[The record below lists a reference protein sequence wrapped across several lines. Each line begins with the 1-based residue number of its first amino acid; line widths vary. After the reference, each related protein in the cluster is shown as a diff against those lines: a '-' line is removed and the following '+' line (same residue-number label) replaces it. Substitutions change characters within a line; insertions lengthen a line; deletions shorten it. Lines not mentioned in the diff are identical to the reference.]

1 MKNTEFSFKTIG
13 TAAKGFF
20 KNLGGKLVSGLI
32 NAGIGMAV
40 GAGISLIGKGISW
53 VYKEISGKNAEEAK
67 QKIKE
72 LGETARNEFKNIQND
87 LKSTISKVDEV
98 KQRYAQLAQGV
109 ENLGKANQSR
119 GTLTADDYNEFLDIS
134 NELSDLF
141 PTLTQGYDDNGNAIL
156 NLNGDIQTITSSLN
170 GLVEAQKA
178 VAAQDMKK
186 QMPDIYKDYKQTVT
200 DYANEYNEK
209 QVQANIAKS
218 LAENGDI
225 SNLYRTSTDFQ
236 GNLYNGLLRAGI
248 DKTTASNIIH
258 NDSGQSLD
266 DFDEGT
272 QEKIKGV
279 FQDLYKKYSKEVS
292 DLGDKIEQEN
302 SKFGL
307 EISQTLYDNATYQDI
322 ANKDT
327 TKKAI
332 IDAIVPKLG
341 YDTLT
346 YGFGGDEFDEMYS
359 KNIEEQIINAIDDID
374 DDKVVDALNK
384 VLSGDISAADYKKYA
399 QIIQD
404 YDAQNSFVDF
414 SKWFE
419 FDDAEI
425 IKSANDAKNRIQ
437 SVLSKEGISVNDN
450 SQENLQSEYEKI
462 SNWGLDDY
470 ADQIKNNTIQTK
482 FGNVD
487 MDKRT
492 IIHWSDELK
501 QTYADALASWDYD
514 PEVGSIDT
522 VFGGS
527 GRFGEEL
534 NDNGWEVAFTPNI
547 TKQGNLIT
555 TEIYET
561 DAVVEDENL
570 LKYAINDNI
579 KIRIANDFVVCNEI
593 WEI

>member
-1 MKNTEFSFKTIG
+1 MKKTEFSFKTIG

-20 KNLGGKLVSGLI
+20 KNLGGKLVSGLL

-40 GAGISLIGKGISW
+40 SAGISLIGKGISW

-67 QKIKE
+67 KAIQE
-72 LGETARNEFKNIQND
+72 AGEAARNEFKNIQDD
-87 LKSTISKVDEV
+87 LKSTISTVDEV

-266 DFDEGT
+266 DFDKNT

-307 EISQTLYDNATYQDI
+307 EVSQTLYDNATYQDI

-374 DDKVVDALNK
+374 DDEVIDAFNK
-384 VLSGDISAADYKKYA
+384 VLVGNISAADYTSY
-399 QIIQD
+399 
-404 YDAQNSFVDF
+404 
-414 SKWFE
+414 
-419 FDDAEI
+419 
-425 IKSANDAKNRIQ
+425 
-437 SVLSKEGISVNDN
+437 
-450 SQENLQSEYEKI
+450 
-462 SNWGLDDY
+462 
-470 ADQIKNNTIQTK
+470 
-482 FGNVD
+482 
-487 MDKRT
+487 
-492 IIHWSDELK
+492 
-501 QTYADALASWDYD
+501 
-514 PEVGSIDT
+514 
-522 VFGGS
+522 
-527 GRFGEEL
+527 
-534 NDNGWEVAFTPNI
+534 
-547 TKQGNLIT
+547 
-555 TEIYET
+555 
-561 DAVVEDENL
+561 L
-570 LKYAINDNI
+570 L
-579 KIRIANDFVVCNEI
+579 
-593 WEI
+593 